1 MNWND
6 PRLSRII
13 ELELEVTR
21 AVILGHKP
29 GQNDEFE
36 EKRKEL
42 KRLREETGID
52 KLVKRIQGTK

>member
-29 GQNDEFE
+29 GQNDEYE
-36 EKRKEL
+36 EKRREL
-42 KRLREETGID
+42 EKLRKETGLD
-52 KLVKRIQGTK
+52 KQIKRIQGTK